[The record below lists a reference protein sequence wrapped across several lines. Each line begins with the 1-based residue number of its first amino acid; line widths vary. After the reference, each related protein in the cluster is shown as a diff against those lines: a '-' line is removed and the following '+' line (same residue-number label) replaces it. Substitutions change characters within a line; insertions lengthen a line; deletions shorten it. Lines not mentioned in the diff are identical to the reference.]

1 MRTGAALFIVV
12 LVIMALTGVAMFAAK
27 SASTDVAVAG
37 GYRQA
42 AQTRYIA
49 QLGMQTACSE
59 LARDPQTYLRS
70 MNTLTPLGG
79 TPPICDNA
87 VPATYLAG
95 SYMNPA
101 VPPANRGYTSTPID
115 TGGCFVFGYAGMQ
128 ASVGAGNPLVQPAS
142 GTTPSGLGTSNVLP
156 DFHVEMTDKDTWDAP
171 ISGFGAGSGVNMK
184 FYTVTLTGDGLIVPP
199 GAAGSSLSY
208 RASREELRAQVTVG
222 PLPEGL

>member
-1 MRTGAALFIVV
+1 LFIVV

-27 SASTDVAVAG
+27 SASTDVAIAG

-59 LARDPQTYLRS
+59 LARDPQTYLRA
-70 MNTLTPLGG
+70 MNPLTPLGG
-79 TPPICDNA
+79 SAPVCDNA
-87 VPATYLAG
+87 VPATYTAG
-95 SYMNPA
+95 SYASPATPPTPNP
-101 VPPANRGYTSTPID
+101 RGYNSTPID

-128 ASVGAGNPLVQPAS
+128 ASVGAGNPLVQAAS